1 MYDANY
7 GEVNAYHRV
16 VWLEVYG
23 IDLDMSKSISA
34 GELVTAREYSELLGV
49 SIERLKYRLGQ
60 LSIKEIGK
68 SGRALLYDKDVLDKE
83 IRSLVLGKKVKEPVD
98 SQPAFCLNSL
108 IFSCIS
114 VGCKSPYDIA
124 KKTGVSLADVVPAV
138 ESLLYRGKLYFSA
151 SGKLCI
157 RH

>member
-1 MYDANY
+1 MLKTAKQ
-7 GEVNAYHRV
+7 
-16 VWLEVYG
+16 
-23 IDLDMSKSISA
+23 MSKSISA

-49 SIERLKYRLGQ
+49 SILRLKYRLRQ

-68 SGRALLYDKDVLDKE
+68 SGRAFLYDKDVLDKE
-83 IRSLVLGKKVKEPVD
+83 IRSLVLGKKVKEPVG
-98 SQPAFCLNSL
+98 QPAFCLNSL

-138 ESLLYRGKLYFSA
+138 ESLLYKGKLYFSA
-151 SGKLCI
+151 SGNLCI
-157 RH
+157 SY